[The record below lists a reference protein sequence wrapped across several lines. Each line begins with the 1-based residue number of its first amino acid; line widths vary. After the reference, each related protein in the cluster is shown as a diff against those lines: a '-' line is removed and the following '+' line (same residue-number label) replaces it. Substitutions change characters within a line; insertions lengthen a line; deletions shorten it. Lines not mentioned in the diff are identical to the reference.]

1 MSRYQLTEAKLRN
14 VIKEELRK
22 VLKETHTEDHT
33 ESYTMESDNY
43 SEAVSGLDPIMTDD
57 ISEEDITRYLEV
69 MSLEEL
75 IKTVRESGEDSKAV
89 LDAMLDKYSGAE
101 MGMEDEDGDPSMSF

>member
-1 MSRYQLTEAKLRN
+1 MSRYQLTEVKLRS

-22 VLKETHTEDHT
+22 VLKETHTKDH
-33 ESYTMESDNY
+33 TMESDNY
-43 SEAVSGLDPIMTDD
+43 SEAVSGLDPIMVDE

-75 IKTVRESGEDSKAV
+75 IQTVKESGEDSKAV
-89 LDAMLDKYSGAE
+89 LEDMLDRYSGAGMSE